1 MSSVIGPA
9 AAQTAS
15 SRLSAKEQQARAQS
29 VSQGA
34 CAAPACVADVH
45 VGMFFDGT
53 NNNKKRDQEEVAD
66 PNARSHSNV
75 AVLFDTYNDKLPNHF
90 RFYVPGVGTPF
101 PDIGETGESS
111 DGKAMALGGEARI
124 HWAMIQVLNAIHFTV
139 YEAIPIDK
147 KRTEKLING
156 IAYLGTWPER
166 LPAGDARRRGTFS
179 SLILELAVNLKKKPK
194 PRLQTLHLTVFGFSR
209 GAAEARTFC
218 TWMDD
223 LWRTV
228 VETNDVMYGCVPR
241 LRIQFVGLFDT
252 VASVGLANSAPVPN
266 DGGFMGWA
274 DETLDLPARVEQCVH
289 CAAMHEIRKSFPLS
303 TGRES
308 ACTVREVMYP
318 GAHSDVGGGYAPGE
332 QGKAKT
338 RSELLSQVPLLH
350 MYREARASGVP
361 LADKIELVGLGRDS
375 TVRDLE
381 LDTPLAQRFDEYRS
395 HGPKGG
401 EIKRTMREHLRWY
414 WRWRLQVGQRM
425 ERLASV
431 KAATAQDRED
441 LLASEQDFRR
451 DIIQAQKDRES
462 IAYRKAHPF
471 ITAMGDAGVASGGAA
486 PNLPILTE
494 AESIVLTEQAKPQ
507 SVPPL
512 VSEFFDLHVHDSH
525 ASFYLVGPTS
535 ALERQKLIADVM
547 AKQKRGEALN
557 GYERRV
563 AALQKTR
570 PGQLPTM
577 TDADT
582 SDLLSR
588 EGAMTRITVKMMT
601 ATRRESE
608 GHVRERVIFDMS

>member
-1 MSSVIGPA
+1 MSSVTPPA
-9 AAQTAS
+9 SAQTAS
-15 SRLSAKEQQARAQS
+15 SRLSAKEQQARAQA

-34 CAAPACVADVH
+34 CSTPACVADVH

-53 NNNKKRDQEEVAD
+53 NNNKKRDQEDVTA

-75 AVLFDTYNDKLPNHF
+75 VVLFDTYNDKLPYHF
-90 RFYVPGVGTPF
+90 RVYVPGVGTPF
-101 PDIGETGESS
+101 PDIGEMGESS
-111 DGKAMALGGEARI
+111 DGKAMARGGESRI
-124 HWAMIQVLNAIHFTV
+124 HWAMIQVLNAIHFAL
-139 YEAIPIDK
+139 YEANFIDK
-147 KRTEKLING
+147 GRAQSLVNG
-156 IAYLGTWPER
+156 PSFLGGQGL
-166 LPAGDARRRGTFS
+166 LPVGNARRRGTFS

-194 PRLQTLHLTVFGFSR
+194 PHLQTLHLTVFGFSR

-228 VETNDVMYGCVPR
+228 VEINDVMYGCVPR

-252 VASVGLANSAPVPN
+252 VASVGLANSAPIPN

-274 DETLDLPARVEQCVH
+274 DGTLELPARVEQCVH
-289 CAAMHEIRKSFPLS
+289 YAAMHEIRKSFPLS
-303 TGRES
+303 TGRKS
-308 ACTVREVMYP
+308 SCTVREVMYP

-350 MYREARASGVP
+350 MYREARSAGVP
-361 LADKIELVGLGRDS
+361 LANNSELEALGRRD
-375 TVRDLE
+375 TARDLVISAS
-381 LDTPLAQRFDEYRS
+381 LAQRFDEYRS
-395 HGPKGG
+395 HGPQGG

-414 WRWRLQVGQRM
+414 WRWRLQLGQRM
-425 ERLASV
+425 EQLASL
-431 KAATAQDRED
+431 KAANAQDRED

-462 IAYRKAHPF
+462 IAYRKAHP
-471 ITAMGDAGVASGGAA
+471 ILTGIGDAGIASAGTA
-486 PNLPILTE
+486 PNVPILTE
-494 AESIVLTEQAKPQ
+494 AENIVLTEQAKPQ
-507 SVPPL
+507 SIPPL

-563 AALQKTR
+563 AVLQKTR
-570 PGQLPTM
+570 PGQLPSM
-577 TDADT
+577 TDSDT
-582 SDLLSR
+582 ADLLSR
-588 EGAMTRITVKMMT
+588 ESTTTRISVKLMT

-608 GHVRERVIFDMS
+608 GHVRERVIFDKS

>member
-1 MSSVIGPA
+1 MSSVTLPA
-9 AAQTAS
+9 SAKTAS

-34 CAAPACVADVH
+34 CTTQACVADVH

-53 NNNKKRDQEEVAD
+53 NNNKKRDQEDLAD

-75 AVLFDTYNDKLPNHF
+75 VVLFDSYNDKLPNHF
-90 RFYVPGVGTPF
+90 RIYVPGVGTPF

-111 DGKAMALGGEARI
+111 DGKAMARGGESRI
-124 HWAMIQVLNAIHFTV
+124 HWAMIQVLNAIHFSLF
-139 YEAIPIDK
+139 EANLIDK
-147 KRTEKLING
+147 GRAQSLVNG
-156 IAYLGTWPER
+156 PSFLGGQGL
-166 LPAGDARRRGTFS
+166 LPVGDSRRRGTFS
-179 SLILELAVNLKKKPK
+179 RLILELAVNLKKKPK

-218 TWMDD
+218 TWMDE

-228 VETNDVMYGCVPR
+228 VESNDVMYGCVPR

-252 VASVGLANSAPVPN
+252 VASVGLANSAPIPN

-274 DETLDLPARVEQCVH
+274 DGTLELPARVEHCVH
-289 CAAMHEIRKSFPLS
+289 YAAMHEIRKSFPLS
-303 TGRES
+303 TGRKS

-318 GAHSDVGGGYAPGE
+318 GAHSDVGGGYALGE
-332 QGKAKT
+332 QGKGKT
-338 RSELLSQVPLLH
+338 RLDLLSQVPLLH
-350 MYREARASGVP
+350 MYREARTAGVP
-361 LADKIELVGLGRDS
+361 LGGENELRQMGRGQ
-375 TVRDLE
+375 TVDDLKMA
-381 LDTPLAQRFDEYRS
+381 PALAQRFDEYRN

-425 ERLASV
+425 DQLASV
-431 KAATAQDRED
+431 KAANAQDRED
-441 LLASEQDFRR
+441 LIASEQDFRR

-462 IAYRKAHPF
+462 IAYRKAHP
-471 ITAMGDAGVASGGAA
+471 ILTALGDAGVASAGVA
-486 PNLPILTE
+486 PNAPILTE
-494 AESIVLTEQAKPQ
+494 AESIVLTEQAKAQ
-507 SVPPL
+507 DIPPL

-570 PGQLPTM
+570 PGQLPSM
-577 TDADT
+577 TDTDT
-582 SDLLSR
+582 ADLLSR
-588 EGAMTRITVKMMT
+588 ESATTKIAVRMMT

-608 GHVRERVIFDMS
+608 GHVRERVIFDRS